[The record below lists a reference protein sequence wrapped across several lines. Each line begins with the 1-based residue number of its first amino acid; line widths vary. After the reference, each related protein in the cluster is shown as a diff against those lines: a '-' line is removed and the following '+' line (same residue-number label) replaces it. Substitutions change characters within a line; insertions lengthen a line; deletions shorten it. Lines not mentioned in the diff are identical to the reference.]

1 MFACRDPP
9 EAPQA
14 SSECHGTLIVL
25 ATNRCFMRAMQ
36 TIDIADSLGP
46 LEWETLKSLSAP
58 QPDRGR
64 VHAAALRQLLQS
76 ELVTIEAER
85 PSVTARGR
93 QVVICG
99 SPRLWRG

>member
-1 MFACRDPP
+1 
-9 EAPQA
+9 
-14 SSECHGTLIVL
+14 
-25 ATNRCFMRAMQ
+25 MRAMQTATQ